1 MGKINWRRVFAGGL
15 LAMFVMGVFPAFL
28 IPRSGGAW
36 QAAFENLGDWATP
49 AFLVSLTGIHLA
61 MGIAAVWLYAAI
73 RPRYGPG
80 PKTAAIA
87 GFAMWL
93 ILGLANL
100 SFLLLTDLTTRQ
112 VAIIHGPS
120 IVQFVVSTMAGAWLY
135 QEASSEAG
143 VPHQQ
148 PESGGA

>member
-1 MGKINWRRVFAGGL
+1 MGKINWSRVFVGGL
-15 LAMFVMGVFPAFL
+15 VAMVVMGVFPAVL

-36 QAAFENLGDWATP
+36 STAFENLGDWSTP
-49 AFLVSLTGIHLA
+49 GFLASLTGIHLA

-87 GFAMWL
+87 GIAMWL
-93 ILGLANL
+93 IWGLAFL
-100 SFLLLTDLTTRQ
+100 SFVLLTDLTLRLF
-112 VAIIHGPS
+112 AIIHGPS

-135 QEASSEAG
+135 KEASSEAG
-143 VPHQQ
+143 VPDQQ
-148 PESGGA
+148 PESGEA

>member
-1 MGKINWRRVFAGGL
+1 MGKINWSRVFVGGL
-15 LAMFVMGVFPAFL
+15 LAWFVMGVFPAVL

-36 QAAFENLGDWATP
+36 HTAFENLGDWATP
-49 AFLVSLTGIHLA
+49 GFLVSLTGITLA
-61 MGIAAVWLYAAI
+61 IGIVAIWLYAAI

-87 GFAMWL
+87 GLAMWL

-100 SFLLLTDLTTRQ
+100 LFVLLTDFTIRQ
-112 VAIIHGPS
+112 FAIIHGPS
-120 IVQFVVSTMAGAWLY
+120 IVQFIVGTMAGAWLY

-143 VPHQQ
+143 VPDQQ
-148 PESGGA
+148 PESGEA

>member
-1 MGKINWRRVFAGGL
+1 MGKINWSRVFIGGL
-15 LAMFVMGVFPAFL
+15 VAMAVMGVFPAVL
-28 IPRSGGAW
+28 IPLSGDAW
-36 QAAFENLGDWATP
+36 FTAFENLGDWATP
-49 AFLVSLTGIHLA
+49 GFLVSLGVIHAA
-61 MGIAAVWLYAAI
+61 MGIVAVWLYAAI

-87 GFAMWL
+87 GLAMWL

-100 SFLLLTDLTTRQ
+100 SFALLTDLTIGL

-135 QEASSEAG
+135 KEASSEAG
-143 VPHQQ
+143 APD
-148 PESGGA
+148 

>member
-1 MGKINWRRVFAGGL
+1 MGKINWSRVFVGGL
-15 LAMFVMGVFPAFL
+15 VAMVVMGVFPAVL
-28 IPRSGGAW
+28 IPLSGEAW
-36 QAAFENLGDWATP
+36 FTAFENLGDWATP
-49 AFLVSLTGIHLA
+49 EFLVSLACIQA
-61 MGIAAVWLYAAI
+61 PMGILAVWLYAAI

-87 GFAMWL
+87 GLAMWL

-100 SFLLLTDLTTRQ
+100 WFVLGTDLTIRL

-135 QEASSEAG
+135 KEASSEA
-143 VPHQQ
+143 VAPD
-148 PESGGA
+148 

>member
-1 MGKINWRRVFAGGL
+1 MGKINWSRVFVGRL
-15 LAMFVMGVFPAFL
+15 VAMLVMGVFPAVL

-36 QAAFENLGDWATP
+36 STAFENLGDWATP
-49 AFLVSLTGIHLA
+49 GFLVSLTGITLA
-61 MGIAAVWLYAAI
+61 MGIVAVWLYAAI

-87 GFAMWL
+87 GLAMWL

-100 SFLLLTDLTTRQ
+100 LFVRLTDLTIRQ
-112 VAIIHGPS
+112 FAIIHGPS

-135 QEASSEAG
+135 KEASSEA
-143 VPHQQ
+143 VAPD
-148 PESGGA
+148 

>member
-1 MGKINWRRVFAGGL
+1 MGKINWGRVLVGGL
-15 LAMFVMGVFPAFL
+15 VAMLVMGVFPAVL
-28 IPRSGGAW
+28 IPLSGDAW
-36 QAAFENLGDWATP
+36 PTAFENLGDWATP
-49 AFLVSLTGIHLA
+49 GFLVSLTCIHAA
-61 MGIAAVWLYAAI
+61 MGIVAVWLYAAI

-87 GFAMWL
+87 GLAMWL

-100 SFLLLTDLTTRQ
+100 SFVLLTDLTIRLI
-112 VAIIHGPS
+112 AIIHGPS

-143 VPHQQ
+143 VPH
-148 PESGGA
+148 E